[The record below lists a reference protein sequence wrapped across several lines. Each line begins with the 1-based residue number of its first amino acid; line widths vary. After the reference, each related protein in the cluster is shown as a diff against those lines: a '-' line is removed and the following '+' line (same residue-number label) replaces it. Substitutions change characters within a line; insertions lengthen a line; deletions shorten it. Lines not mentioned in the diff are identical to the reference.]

1 MTPAGGL
8 WGLVSVSALC
18 DAFANEDAL
27 VAMGGSKMRR
37 SQNKT
42 RNMLVATM
50 GVAVGSLLAA
60 LLAPGP
66 AAYAQDKT
74 FTMKLST
81 ATINDTQHEWL
92 KRFAALVEKN
102 SGGRIK
108 AEIYPASQLGSIPR
122 QIEGVQ
128 FGSIQGWMGPPEFLV
143 GVDERFEAPSS
154 PGLFSSV
161 DQVMKVFQDPP
172 VQKMIYDFGTAKG
185 LVGVGFAP
193 IGPSS
198 ILSKKQVT
206 KLDDL
211 KGMKIRVLASQ
222 FQLELIRRM
231 GGSPIAMTLADVLP
245 GLQQGTIDGTLTTM
259 TIYTTMRYYDAGK
272 FVINT
277 DQPYVNSIGVMS
289 KKWMDTLSPDL
300 QKVVNDAGAKITA
313 EITPYVKDF
322 FAEQTKI
329 FTTTGGGTI
338 FDMPKAEHDAM
349 IAKVSTIGDDLSKSK
364 PALNTAVKTLFE
376 SAARHK

>member
-1 MTPAGGL
+1 
-8 WGLVSVSALC
+8 
-18 DAFANEDAL
+18 
-27 VAMGGSKMRR
+27 MRR
-37 SQNKT
+37 PQNKT
-42 RNMLVATM
+42 RNLLVATM
-50 GVAVGSLLAA
+50 GIALGGLVAA
-60 LLAPGP
+60 LLSPGS

-92 KRFAALVEKN
+92 KRFAALVEKD

-143 GVDERFEAPSS
+143 GVDERFEVLSA
-154 PGLFSSV
+154 PGLFSSNE
-161 DQVMKVFQDPP
+161 QVMKVMADPP
-172 VQKMIYDFGTAKG
+172 IRKTIYELGEPKG
-185 LVGVGFAP
+185 LTGIGFAP

-198 ILSKKQVT
+198 ILTRKPVKT
-206 KLDDL
+206 LADM
-211 KGMKIRVLASQ
+211 KGMKIRVLASP

-231 GGSPIAMTLADVLP
+231 DMSPIAMTLADVLP

-259 TIYTTMRYYDAGK
+259 TIYTTMRYEGAGK
-272 FVINT
+272 TVVKN

-300 QKVVNDAGAKITA
+300 QKVVRDAGDKVTA
-313 EITPYVKDF
+313 EISPFVREF
-322 FAEQTKI
+322 FDDQIKI
-329 FTTTGGGTI
+329 WGTRGGEI
-338 FDMPKAEHDAM
+338 VDLPKGEYDAM
-349 IAKVSTIGDDLSKSK
+349 IKKVSTIGDDLSKSK
-364 PALNTAVKTLFE
+364 PALNQAVKAVFE
-376 SAARHK
+376 SAARNK